1 MQDLPT
7 SLQGIQI
14 PPTIQTSASGVGNAT
29 TNDKEN
35 EIADEELVSPFSW
48 PSGSIIS
55 SQWSPEAAASAPP
68 IERLNTDEL
77 SHFDLIGQ
85 NGLDGNIPLFDT
97 VLDPD
102 KTVSWGHIPDQALDI
117 TNREDDLMGQS
128 SFGEIADMAGER
140 PLTAVTCSNMEL
152 GYPLHGTFLDSSA
165 LLQHRDLTT
174 SPESAAPLISEPFD
188 VSTSIDHL
196 LAPDDIQP
204 GDLHNTS
211 AYHVQPGYV
220 DGQAICWP
228 SSRNDVWDW
237 EAGNL
242 RSADP
247 SLDLN
252 LGSHSVHSDDN
263 SASTLLVDQILQP
276 EPSATKI
283 RASNTLQGESSASA
297 SQLGALSSVIP
308 FNDIAVEYQS
318 GHASDMNHEV
328 RRRSVQPSDNSAPQ
342 QLPSNTLSPARSRY
356 HRPLPDDDHRPKRR
370 QPFKVLEKRI
380 ETGEMRKV
388 GACVRCRMQ
397 RLRVSGFWSWLK
409 NCRHR

>member
-7 SLQGIQI
+7 SLQGIQN

-29 TNDKEN
+29 TNDREN
-35 EIADEELVSPFSW
+35 VIADEELVSPFSW

-55 SQWSPEAAASAPP
+55 SQWSPEPAARAPP
-68 IERLNTDEL
+68 TERLNTDEL

-85 NGLDGNIPLFDT
+85 SGLDGNNPLFDT
-97 VLDPD
+97 VLAPD
-102 KTVSWGHIPDQALDI
+102 GAVRWGHVPDQALGI
-117 TNREDDLMGQS
+117 ANREDDLMGQS

-140 PLTAVTCSNMEL
+140 HLTAVACSNMES
-152 GYPLHGTFLDSSA
+152 GYHLHGAFLDSSA
-165 LLQHRDLTT
+165 LLQHGDLMT
-174 SPESAAPLISEPFD
+174 SPESAAPLISEPVD

-196 LAPDDIQP
+196 LAPYDIQP
-204 GDLHNTS
+204 SDPHDTS
-211 AYHVQPGYV
+211 PYDVQLGFI
-220 DGQAICWP
+220 DGQATCWP

-237 EAGNL
+237 EVGNL

-247 SLDLN
+247 SLDLS

-263 SASTLLVDQILQP
+263 SADALLLDQTLQP
-276 EPSATKI
+276 EPIATEI
-283 RASNTLQGESSASA
+283 RASTGDSLASA

-318 GHASDMNHEV
+318 PHSSDIDHEF
-328 RRRSVQPSDNSAPQ
+328 RTRSVQPSDNSAHQ

-356 HRPLPDDDHRPKRR
+356 RRPLPGDDHQPKRR
-370 QPFKVLEKRI
+370 QPFKVLERRI

-388 GACVRCRMQ
+388 GACVRCWFQ
-397 RLRVSGFWSWLK
+397 NQRVSGFLSWLQH
-409 NCRHR
+409 CRHH